1 MGYIVSINSIQIN
14 DEPMGLV
21 DASVEMSRDQ
31 DMKMVFSTFI
41 SDLVFWG
48 DGYSVLKSQI
58 ALLSTICDAV
68 PISIVED
75 CANGFEFNGVIFP
88 SDIEENLTKC
98 TIKATI
104 EDDDLE
110 SRIVR
115 LKDLSVTI
123 NGGNTLNGL
132 ALANLTTTTLAGRQY
147 WYLKDVLQ
155 YIVDYITD
163 SSVSI
168 DSSLINTDVFR
179 QEVIIITI
187 SGATP
192 TAGQTLIFSYKDI
205 YGKNQ
210 TINFTYTASV
220 TLEEEIRVA
229 LNQNVSSPNSLG
241 ELNFTFPISSELNFP
256 TGLRLEFWNTS
267 NFSIN
272 SSGMPGVT
280 FTITQQQ
287 SYSYGLANVLIS
299 PDIIYRAVSPATP
312 ATNTT
317 GLSFLDVFTPINS
330 MANVA
335 MKFYR
340 SGSSSF
346 LKIEPEEDF
355 FNSSSLS
362 ISVREVKDLIKRPY
376 DQWGI
381 SELEV
386 SSSASDIWN
395 IFNSNGYVGE
405 ICGSSDYTANFGRFN
420 QAGSGSSE
428 DYVYVTNFFST
439 APFDGLYTISYRVG
453 GFVSS
458 ALLGG
463 VVQMSHY
470 LVARQWA
477 FRANTLTYRGNEM
490 KNPNAL
496 LLNNELSFSHPLTIA
511 EYNTLSSN
519 LEGYLKVNAFSN
531 VSLDIDAYVLNVQ
544 YKIKNGMTTFQ
555 LISE

>member
-1 MGYIVSINSIQIN
+1 MGYIVSINGIQIN
-14 DEPMGLV
+14 DEPIGLA
-21 DASVEMSRDQ
+21 DASVQISRDQ

-41 SDLVFWG
+41 SDLTFWG

-58 ALLSTICDAV
+58 ALLSTICEAI

-75 CANGFEFNGVIFP
+75 CVNGFEFQGVLFP

-123 NGGNTLNGL
+123 NGGKTLNGL
-132 ALANLTTTTLAGRQY
+132 ALPNLTTTTLSGRQY

-163 SSVSI
+163 SSVSV
-168 DSSLINTDVFR
+168 DSSLINTNVFR
-179 QEVIIITI
+179 QEVLFVTI

-192 TAGQTLIFSYKDI
+192 TAGQSLVFSYVDI
-205 YGKNQ
+205 YGKSQ

-220 TLEEEIRVA
+220 TLEEEMRVA

-241 ELNFTFPISSELNFP
+241 ELDFTFPISAELAVP
-256 TGLRLEFWNTS
+256 TGLRLEFWNES

-280 FTITQQQ
+280 FTITPQQT
-287 SYSYGLANVLIS
+287 YSYGLANILIS
-299 PDIIYRAVSPATP
+299 PDSIYKAIAPAVPE
-312 ATNTT
+312 TNTS
-317 GLSFLDVFTPINS
+317 GMSLLDIFTPINS

-346 LKIEPEEDF
+346 LKIDPEEDF
-355 FNSSSLS
+355 FNNTSLS
-362 ISVREVKDLIKRPY
+362 LTIRNIKDLIKKPY
-376 DQWGI
+376 EDWGI

-386 SSSASDIWN
+386 SSSANDIWN
-395 IFNSNGYVGE
+395 MFNSNGYVGE
-405 ICGSSDYTANFGRFN
+405 ICGNAEYRASFERFKQVGSTQGDDFIYAINFVGV
-420 QAGSGSSE
+420 G
-428 DYVYVTNFFST
+428 
-439 APFDGLYTISYRVG
+439 PFDGTYTISYRVG

-458 ALLGG
+458 TLIGG
-463 VVQMSHY
+463 CIQMSHY

-477 FRANTLTYRGNEM
+477 FRANKLTYRGNEM

-496 LLNNELSFSHPLTIA
+496 LLNNNLNFDHPLTIA

-519 LEGYLKVNAFSN
+519 IEGYLKVNAFSD
-531 VSLDIDAYVLNVQ
+531 VSLDIEAYVLNVE
-544 YKIKNGMTTFQ
+544 YKIKDGMTTFE

>member
-1 MGYIVSINSIQIN
+1 MGYIVSINGIQIN
-14 DEPMGLV
+14 DEPIGLA
-21 DASVEMSRDQ
+21 DASVEISRDQ
-31 DMKMVFSTFI
+31 EMKMVFSTFI
-41 SDLVFWG
+41 SDLTFWG

-58 ALLSTICDAV
+58 ALLSTICEAI

-75 CANGFEFNGVIFP
+75 CVNGFEFQGVLFP

-123 NGGNTLNGL
+123 NGGKTLNGL
-132 ALANLTTTTLAGRQY
+132 TLPNLTTTTLSGRQY

-163 SSVSI
+163 SSVSV
-168 DSSLINTDVFR
+168 DSSLINTNVFR
-179 QEVIIITI
+179 QEVLFVTI
-187 SGATP
+187 SGAAP
-192 TAGQTLIFSYKDI
+192 TAGQSLVFSYVDI
-205 YGKNQ
+205 YGKSQ

-220 TLEEEIRVA
+220 TLEEEMRVA

-241 ELNFTFPISSELNFP
+241 ELDFTFPISAELAFP
-256 TGLRLEFWNTS
+256 TGLRLEFWNDS

-280 FTITQQQ
+280 FTITTQQT
-287 SYSYGLANVLIS
+287 YSYGLANILIS
-299 PDIIYRAVSPATP
+299 PDSIYKAIAPAVPD
-312 ATNTT
+312 TNTS
-317 GLSFLDVFTPINS
+317 GMSLLDIFTPINS

-346 LKIEPEEDF
+346 LKIDPEEEF
-355 FNSSSLS
+355 FNNTSLS
-362 ISVREVKDLIKRPY
+362 LTIRNIKDLIKKPY
-376 DQWGI
+376 EDWGI

-386 SSSASDIWN
+386 SSSANDIWN
-395 IFNSNGYVGE
+395 MFNSNGYVGQ
-405 ICGSSDYTANFGRFN
+405 ICGNAEYLASFERFKQVGSTQGDDYIYAINFVGV
-420 QAGSGSSE
+420 G
-428 DYVYVTNFFST
+428 
-439 APFDGLYTISYRVG
+439 PFDGTYTISYRVG

-458 ALLGG
+458 TLIGG
-463 VVQMSHY
+463 CIQMSHY

-477 FRANTLTYRGNEM
+477 FRANALTYRGNEM

-496 LLNNELSFSHPLTIA
+496 LLNNNLNFDHPLTIA

-519 LEGYLKVNAFSN
+519 IEGYLKVNAFSD
-531 VSLDIDAYVLNVQ
+531 VSLDIEAYVLNVQ
-544 YKIKNGMTTFQ
+544 YKIKNGMTTFE